1 MRLLSCVALG
11 IIGYARADHP
21 EDPMHQLDPHAEFLD
36 STVID
41 SVSGIITS
49 TVMLG
54 SEVRCEAAHDLGTA
68 AHYYTDFVSTGGLIS
83 PPDALQFSKDSILAY
98 KCGVVDSVTGD
109 SLLFQHP
116 PLLFDSFGSDNRIL
130 LTFGGECTTE
140 SVVFG
145 LSNVTNQGTYNGTQM
160 YTALVSSSITYGCI
174 QPHAFTGGVTS
185 QLSLQVAGI
194 VDFVINTVF
203 TLPMEFATTLDGKT
217 FTVTDYPLVFDLGT
231 EKPHFDYYEAKKLL
245 LWH

>member
-116 PLLFDSFGSDNRIL
+116 PLPATHQAAAVRGQP
-130 LTFGGECTTE
+130 GP
-140 SVVFG
+140 G
-145 LSNVTNQGTYNGTQM
+145 LCG
-160 YTALVSSSITYGCI
+160 
-174 QPHAFTGGVTS
+174 TGGGVPH
-185 QLSLQVAGI
+185 LG
-194 VDFVINTVF
+194 
-203 TLPMEFATTLDGKT
+203 PEH
-217 FTVTDYPLVFDLGT
+217 PLL
-231 EKPHFDYYEAKKLL
+231 
-245 LWH
+245 